1 MEKLL
6 AESNFGALKAHSV
19 ITATVTEI
27 REDKFVVVDIN
38 GKSEGFIPQGEFPDM
53 AEVQV
58 GMQLEV
64 YLEKLENKDGTPT
77 VSYDRALQIRKW
89 ESIEAN
95 CQEGSIVQGR
105 VKSIV
110 KGGLIVSVGVDAFMP
125 SSQIDVNPPKN
136 LEQFVGQTFD
146 FKIIKINK
154 EKKNLDIETLS
165 WTLSQFLHGEQ
176 GALLAT
182 AQLVDSVGDLDSKLY
197 ASSQVVDEARHV
209 DVYNR
214 YLHQKIG
221 FAYPVNPH
229 LKTLLDMI
237 LPAQHR
243 QQPGFSILSRELDKE
258 LPELADVR
266 GESPKCCVEQCRS
279 NSIRLFAL
287 TSVS

>member
-6 AESNFGALKAHSV
+6 AESNFGALKQHSV

-27 REDKFVVVDIN
+27 RDDKFVVVDIN

-89 ESIEAN
+89 EIIEAT

-154 EKKNLDIETLS
+154 
-165 WTLSQFLHGEQ
+165 
-176 GALLAT
+176 
-182 AQLVDSVGDLDSKLY
+182 
-197 ASSQVVDEARHV
+197 
-209 DVYNR
+209 
-214 YLHQKIG
+214 
-221 FAYPVNPH
+221 
-229 LKTLLDMI
+229 
-237 LPAQHR
+237 
-243 QQPGFSILSRELDKE
+243 
-258 LPELADVR
+258 
-266 GESPKCCVEQCRS
+266 
-279 NSIRLFAL
+279 
-287 TSVS
+287 

>member
-6 AESNFGALKAHSV
+6 AESNFGALKQHSV

-27 REDKFVVVDIN
+27 REDKFVVVDIS
-38 GKSEGFIPQGEFPDM
+38 GKSEGFIPQSEFPDM
-53 AEVQV
+53 AEIQV

-77 VSYDRALQIRKW
+77 VSYDRAQQIRKW

-154 EKKNLDIETLS
+154 EKKNL
-165 WTLSQFLHGEQ
+165 
-176 GALLAT
+176 
-182 AQLVDSVGDLDSKLY
+182 
-197 ASSQVVDEARHV
+197 VVSR
-209 DVYNR
+209 
-214 YLHQKIG
+214 
-221 FAYPVNPH
+221 
-229 LKTLLDMI
+229 
-237 LPAQHR
+237 
-243 QQPGFSILSRELDKE
+243 RELIE
-258 LPELADVR
+258 EQR
-266 GESPKCCVEQCRS
+266 GESRRKLLEAVS
-279 NSIRLFAL
+279 YTHL
-287 TSVS
+287 TLPTKA